1 MAKPPLILVVDDE
14 SHIVHVLSV
23 KLQRAGFRVVSARD
37 GRDGLACAVEEPPDL
52 VITDYQMPFLNGL
65 ELCAGLQDND
75 RTQHTPVIILTALSH
90 HIDGDATPPTN
101 IKARIGKPFSPR
113 EVLKKVNELL
123 GMSPE
128 TEAAKAS

>member
-23 KLQRAGFRVVSARD
+23 KLQRAGFRVVSTRD
-37 GRDGLACAVEEPPDL
+37 GRDALSRAIDESPDL

-75 RTQHTPVIILTALSH
+75 RTQHVPVIMLTALSH
-90 HIDGDATPPTN
+90 HIDGDAAPPTN
-101 IKARIGKPFSPR
+101 IKAMIGKPFSPR
-113 EVLKKVNELL
+113 EVLKKVHELL
-123 GMSPE
+123 GMSPGM
-128 TEAAKAS
+128 EAAKAS

>member
-1 MAKPPLILVVDDE
+1 MAQTPLILVVDDE

-65 ELCAGLQDND
+65 EICAGLQDND
-75 RTQHTPVIILTALSH
+75 RMRHVPVILLTARSH
-90 HIDGDATPPTN
+90 NISGDATPPTN
-101 IKARIGKPFSPR
+101 IKAMIGKPFCPR
-113 EVLKKVNELL
+113 EVLKRVYELL

-128 TEAAKAS
+128 TEVAKAS